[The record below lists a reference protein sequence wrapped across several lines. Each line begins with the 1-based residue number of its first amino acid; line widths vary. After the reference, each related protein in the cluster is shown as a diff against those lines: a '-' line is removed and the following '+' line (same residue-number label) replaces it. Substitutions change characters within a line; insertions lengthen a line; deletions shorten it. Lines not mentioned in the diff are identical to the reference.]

1 MMDAELFPDYCLV
14 NLELIV
20 IIKIVFLK
28 NQKGSLDIKLSGKT
42 SKNIIAVRQI

>member
-28 NQKGSLDIKLSGKT
+28 NQIGLFYITLLGKT
-42 SKNIIAVRQI
+42 N